1 MIRLRMLVFRLYE
14 QRRLRNWFYTVAFAT
29 FVPVGYRFA
38 TLAWRYGSWI
48 DKPLAMTAGT
58 LIGITTVVTL
68 MRVWHISPRQTST
81 LAIPEATAAP
91 QSAHSMVDEV
101 MAAARR
107 RAAENR
113 VMALDAA
120 ALGSAG
126 GKGRY
131 R

>member
-1 MIRLRMLVFRLYE
+1 MIRLRTFVFRLYE

-48 DKPLAMTAGT
+48 DKPLVVIAGI

-68 MRVWHISPRQTST
+68 MRVWHIPPRQTST
-81 LAIPEATAAP
+81 PAIPEATAAP
-91 QSAHSMVDEV
+91 HPAHSMADEV
-101 MAAARR
+101 MAAERR
-107 RAAENR
+107 RATENR

-120 ALGSAG
+120 ALGSTG